1 MSLSGLLFNLAD
13 VRCEHC
19 QKKLKWNDVNA
30 NVAMVC
36 HSCKHEM
43 PIQARSENTAHIS
56 FDKNL
61 VRPSEYVELQREG
74 SISILKKQ
82 WRSKN
87 SKYVIMGASL
97 YQVLWWI
104 AAIATYFHRQSDE
117 TAVRIGLLVLFGG
130 IGLVIF
136 YRLLQELLNTTTVML
151 KNDKV
156 VVGTGPI
163 YLGGG
168 MKIYRADEI
177 LSFTVWK
184 MDPEKHQGRPQFS
197 FGVDLHTK
205 DGRLE
210 RLCPAS
216 NLNEAIYIEKTI
228 EELLHIESGAAV
240 DHFAV

>member
-1 MSLSGLLFNLAD
+1 MSLNRLLFDLAD
-13 VRCEHC
+13 VHCEKC
-19 QKKLKWNDVNA
+19 QAKLKWEDVNS
-30 NVAMVC
+30 NVSLVC
-36 HSCKHEM
+36 HSCQHEM
-43 PIQARSENTAHIS
+43 PIQARSEDTAHIS

-87 SKYVIMGASL
+87 SKFIIAGAGI
-97 YQVLWWI
+97 YEGLWW
-104 AAIATYFHRQSDE
+104 AGAIATYLHRHSE
-117 TAVRIGLLVLFGG
+117 ATPKLVGLLVLFGG

-136 YRLLQELLNTTTVML
+136 YRLLQELLNTTTIML

-163 YLGGG
+163 FWGGG
-168 MKIYRADEI
+168 VKIYRADEI
-177 LSFTVWK
+177 ASFTVWR
-184 MDPEKHQGRPQFS
+184 MDPKKSEGRPRFA

-205 DGRLE
+205 DGRRE
-210 RLCPAS
+210 KLCPAS
-216 NLNEAIYIEKTI
+216 DLNEAIYIEKTF

-240 DHFAV
+240 DHYAV

>member
-13 VRCEHC
+13 VRCEKC
-19 QKKLKWNDVNA
+19 QAKLKWEDINA
-30 NVAMVC
+30 SVALVC
-36 HSCKHEM
+36 ASCKHEM

-61 VRPSEYVELQREG
+61 ARPSEYVELQREG
-74 SISILKKQ
+74 SISILKKR

-87 SKYVIMGASL
+87 SKYIIVASAIYEAIWWAGALLTYLNRHSD
-97 YQVLWWI
+97 
-104 AAIATYFHRQSDE
+104 ATSF
-117 TAVRIGLLVLFGG
+117 RIGLLLLFGG
-130 IGLVIF
+130 IGLVLF
-136 YRLLQELLNTTTVML
+136 YRLLQEILNTTTIML

-163 YLGGG
+163 YWGGG
-168 MKIYRADEI
+168 VKIYRADEI
-177 LSFTVWK
+177 ASFTVWRMSPDK
-184 MDPEKHQGRPQFS
+184 QGGRPRFS

-210 RLCPAS
+210 KLCPAS
-216 NLNEAIYIEKTI
+216 DLNEAIYIEKTF

-240 DHFAV
+240 DHYAV